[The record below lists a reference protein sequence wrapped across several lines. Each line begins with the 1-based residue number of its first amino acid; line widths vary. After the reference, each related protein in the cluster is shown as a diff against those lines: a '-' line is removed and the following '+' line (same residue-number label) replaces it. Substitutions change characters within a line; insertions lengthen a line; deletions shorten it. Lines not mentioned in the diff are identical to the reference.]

1 MKKSKSF
8 TQYSSNGFAIR
19 IYINTNGTFISRS
32 KLVLYGENG
41 KQYRINNKEK
51 LKLRSKQYYIEHK
64 EKLNL
69 YHKRY
74 REFNREKLKL
84 QHKKYNIKHKEKL
97 KLQSK
102 QYNIEHK
109 EELDFYNKQYRNMHK
124 EERKQ
129 YRKNHHEKI
138 RKYKYKR
145 RGWGTPQPINKYFKN
160 SHLHHLHLNGDHRIC
175 IYIPKDLHKSV
186 WHAYNKPET
195 MAIINKLAFEWL
207 ATQDIII

>member
-8 TQYSSNGFAIR
+8 TQYSGDGFAIK

-32 KLVLYGENG
+32 KLALYGENG

-69 YHKRY
+69 YHKQY
-74 REFNREKLKL
+74 RKSNREKLKL
-84 QHKKYNIKHKEKL
+84 KHKKYNIKYKEKL

-109 EELDFYNKQYRNMHK
+109 EELDLYNKQYRDTHK
-124 EERKQ
+124 KERKR
-129 YRKNHHEKI
+129 YRKDNPEKS

-145 RGWGTPQPINKYFKN
+145 RGWGTPQPINNWFEN
-160 SHLHHLHLNGDHRIC
+160 SHLHHLHLNRDHQIC
-175 IYIPKDLHKSV
+175 IYIPEVLHKSV

-195 MAIINKLAFEWL
+195 MFKINRKALEWL
-207 ATQDIII
+207 ATQDMI